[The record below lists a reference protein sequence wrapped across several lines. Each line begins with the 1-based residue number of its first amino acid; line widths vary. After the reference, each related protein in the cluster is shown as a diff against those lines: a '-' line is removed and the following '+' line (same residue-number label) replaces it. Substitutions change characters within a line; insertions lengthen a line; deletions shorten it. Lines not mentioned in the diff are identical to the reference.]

1 MNWSSVGIN
10 IFNTNP
16 RYSTSLAFILGLIL
30 VDNLNSAEQNMI
42 GNWIILLGQT
52 ILTNAASQ
60 NIIESR
66 ILGTRININSKEVK
80 SIYNPFYYDIN
91 KAKDIINKLYPNNKN
106 DLDLILKSIDELRTK
121 IEQIKKD

>member
-1 MNWSSVGIN
+1 MNNSFN
-10 IFNTNP
+10 DIFNTNP

-30 VDNLNSAEQNMI
+30 VDNLNSAEQNTV

-91 KAKDIINKLYPNNKN
+91 KAKDIINKLYPNNKS

>member
-1 MNWSSVGIN
+1 MNNSFN
-10 IFNTNP
+10 DIFNTNP

>member
-1 MNWSSVGIN
+1 MNNSFN
-10 IFNTNP
+10 DIFNTNP

-30 VDNLNSAEQNMI
+30 VDNLNSAEQNTI
-42 GNWIILLGQT
+42 GNWIILLCQT

-91 KAKDIINKLYPNNKN
+91 KAKDIINKLYPNNKS

>member
-1 MNWSSVGIN
+1 MNNSFN
-10 IFNTNP
+10 DIFNTNP

-30 VDNLNSAEQNMI
+30 VDNLNSAEQNTI

-52 ILTNAASQ
+52 ILTNAASH
-60 NIIESR
+60 IIESR

-91 KAKDIINKLYPNNKN
+91 KAKDIINKLYPNNKS

>member
-1 MNWSSVGIN
+1 MNNSFN
-10 IFNTNP
+10 DIFNTNP

-30 VDNLNSAEQNMI
+30 VDNLNSAEQNTI

-80 SIYNPFYYDIN
+80 SFYNPFYYDIN
-91 KAKDIINKLYPNNKN
+91 KAKDIINKLYPNNKS

>member
-1 MNWSSVGIN
+1 MNNSFN
-10 IFNTNP
+10 DIFNTNP

-30 VDNLNSAEQNMI
+30 VDNLNSAEQNTI

-91 KAKDIINKLYPNNKN
+91 KAKDIINKLYPNNKS